1 MPRTAM
7 NVQGAHKQPGFI
19 GSLDM
24 SESIQD
30 QVFKIIAEHGKVD
43 VGQVKPESTLKDLN
57 IASLE
62 AIEIIFDIEEHFDIT
77 MPDRDPD
84 FDTDSAQGLVDA
96 VNEALEAK
104 QKESGDGA

>member
-1 MPRTAM
+1 
-7 NVQGAHKQPGFI
+7 
-19 GSLDM
+19 M
-24 SESIQD
+24 SESVQE
-30 QVFKIIAEHGKVD
+30 QVFKIIAEHGKVE
-43 VGQVKPESTLKDLN
+43 VGQIKPESTLKDLN

-96 VNEALEAK
+96 VNEALAGKQDEA
-104 QKESGDGA
+104 GGNA

>member
-1 MPRTAM
+1 
-7 NVQGAHKQPGFI
+7 
-19 GSLDM
+19 M
-24 SESIQD
+24 SGSIQD

-43 VGQVKPESTLKDLN
+43 VAQVKPESTLKDLN

-77 MPDRDPD
+77 MPDRDPN

-96 VNEALEAK
+96 VNEALAAK
-104 QKESGDGA
+104 QSESGDTA

>member
-1 MPRTAM
+1 
-7 NVQGAHKQPGFI
+7 
-19 GSLDM
+19 M
-24 SESIQD
+24 SETIQD

-43 VGQVKPESTLKDLN
+43 VDQVKPESTLKDLN

-96 VNEALEAK
+96 VNEALAAK
-104 QKESGDGA
+104 QDASGDGA

>member
-1 MPRTAM
+1 
-7 NVQGAHKQPGFI
+7 
-19 GSLDM
+19 M
-24 SESIQD
+24 SESVQE

-43 VGQVKPESTLKDLN
+43 VGQIKPESTLKDLN

-96 VNEALEAK
+96 VNEALAGKQGEAG
-104 QKESGDGA
+104 GDA